1 LKHDNIFRLVL
12 FIPIIIIYSFK
23 YKKNYFV
30 LIILFV
36 IIASLKANAFN
47 ITVNVDDASRVSLYL
62 GSSKQTLTDGDNVLD
77 VKTGDRLYF
86 SANTGYVLKS
96 VMNGTTAETISS
108 LTSCMIGL
116 DEATHTDAKWIVT
129 TCPLD
134 DVRTA
139 SCKVTVDDASKVTLG
154 FSGTYT
160 TYALKDGEND
170 VKFVP
175 EVESTFAIS
184 AKDNS
189 VSLYSVKKNSEP
201 VSPQYGTYRID
212 VVNGDKIEIQ
222 ANYPDEDYSV
232 KFNLSEK
239 AEGFI
244 TKVQVNGVEVK
255 NFMDDNFTVK
265 AGSQVSITGN
275 TNDYSLE
282 SFKVNGSDVDFYG
295 SYSFMVTG
303 PTNVDIV
310 AHKYGNISAV
320 LDIDDASHVT
330 VYKGYS
336 YYGNS
341 VEVKTGKNT
350 IEVPESTPVIA
361 IKANDGYTLVSVSDG
376 TTDFVER
383 DGNSEV
389 NVKVTDAMNITVK
402 TAELVRDKNA
412 VVYVE
417 DASVPSYMRF
427 MRKDY
432 TTIDLATGYNHIPF
446 YDGDLPFSS
455 SFYGTSTLNVYKND
469 ELMEPQYTGATSYTL
484 NVEDNDVVKFFFTKT
499 PAIAKATVTVEGDAK
514 ELTTVKDQI
523 KEVADFTNPISCL
536 EDTEL
541 SFSVSDK
548 SSVKSFTMNGTA
560 VTPQEDGTYKV
571 IITADSD
578 IKVELG
584 VASGIKSVTGSENKA
599 NNVYTTDGVLVI
611 KNATRSQI
619 DGLAKGIYII
629 NGKKIIR

>member
-1 LKHDNIFRLVL
+1 M
-12 FIPIIIIYSFK
+12 
-23 YKKNYFV
+23 KKNYFV

-320 LDIDDASHVT
+320 LDIDDASHIT

-514 ELTTVKDQI
+514 ELTAVKDQI

>member
-1 LKHDNIFRLVL
+1 M
-12 FIPIIIIYSFK
+12 
-23 YKKNYFV
+23 KKNYFV

-62 GSSKQTLTDGDNVLD
+62 GSSKQTLNDGDNVLD

-116 DEATHTDAKWIVT
+116 DEATHTDAKWVVT

-275 TNDYSLE
+275 TNDYALE
-282 SFKVNGSDVDFYG
+282 SFKVNDSDVDFYG

-310 AHKYGNISAV
+310 AHKYGNLSAV

-341 VEVKTGKNT
+341 VEVTTGKNT

-376 TTDFVER
+376 TIDFVER

-469 ELMEPQYTGATSYTL
+469 ELVEPQYTGATSYTL

-514 ELTTVKDQI
+514 ELTAVKDQI
-523 KEVADFTNPISCL
+523 KEVADFTNPIPCL

-541 SFSVSDK
+541 SFSVPDK

-584 VASGIKSVTGSENKA
+584 VASGIKSVTDSDNKA

>member
-1 LKHDNIFRLVL
+1 M
-12 FIPIIIIYSFK
+12 
-23 YKKNYFV
+23 KKNYFV

-222 ANYPDEDYSV
+222 ANYADEDYSV

-310 AHKYGNISAV
+310 AHKYGNLSAV

-330 VYKGYS
+330 IYKGYS

-469 ELMEPQYTGATSYTL
+469 ELVEPQYTGATSYTL

-514 ELTTVKDQI
+514 ELTAVKDQI
-523 KEVADFTNPISCL
+523 KEVADFTYPIPCL

-584 VASGIKSVTGSENKA
+584 VASGIKSVTDSDNKA

>member
-1 LKHDNIFRLVL
+1 M
-12 FIPIIIIYSFK
+12 
-23 YKKNYFV
+23 KKNYFV

-514 ELTTVKDQI
+514 ELTAVKDQI

-611 KNATRSQI
+611 KNATRNQI

>member
-1 LKHDNIFRLVL
+1 M
-12 FIPIIIIYSFK
+12 
-23 YKKNYFV
+23 KKNYFV

-139 SCKVTVDDASKVTLG
+139 SCKVIVDDASKVTLG

-275 TNDYSLE
+275 TNGYSLE

-469 ELMEPQYTGATSYTL
+469 ELVEPQYTGATSYTL

-514 ELTTVKDQI
+514 ELTAVKDQI
-523 KEVADFTNPISCL
+523 KEVADFTNPIPCL

-548 SSVKSFTMNGTA
+548 SIVKSFTMNGTA

-578 IKVELG
+578 IKVELD

-611 KNATRSQI
+611 KNATHSQI

>member
-1 LKHDNIFRLVL
+1 M
-12 FIPIIIIYSFK
+12 
-23 YKKNYFV
+23 
-30 LIILFV
+30 
-36 IIASLKANAFN
+36 
-47 ITVNVDDASRVSLYL
+47 NVDDASRVSLYL

-154 FSGTYT
+154 FSSTYT

-514 ELTTVKDQI
+514 ELTAVKDQI

>member
-1 LKHDNIFRLVL
+1 M
-12 FIPIIIIYSFK
+12 
-23 YKKNYFV
+23 KKNYFV
-30 LIILFV
+30 MIILFV

-139 SCKVTVDDASKVTLG
+139 SCKVIVDDASKVTLG

-239 AEGFI
+239 GEGFI

-514 ELTTVKDQI
+514 ELTAVKDQI

>member
-1 LKHDNIFRLVL
+1 M
-12 FIPIIIIYSFK
+12 
-23 YKKNYFV
+23 KKNYFV

-514 ELTTVKDQI
+514 ELTAVKDQI

-541 SFSVSDK
+541 SFSVSEK

>member
-1 LKHDNIFRLVL
+1 M
-12 FIPIIIIYSFK
+12 
-23 YKKNYFV
+23 KKNYFV

-244 TKVQVNGVEVK
+244 TKVQVNGVDVK

-514 ELTTVKDQI
+514 ELTAVKDQI

>member
-1 LKHDNIFRLVL
+1 M
-12 FIPIIIIYSFK
+12 
-23 YKKNYFV
+23 KKNYFV

-62 GSSKQTLTDGDNVLD
+62 GSSKQTLNDGDNVLD

-275 TNDYSLE
+275 TNDYALE
-282 SFKVNGSDVDFYG
+282 SFKVNDSDVDFYG

-310 AHKYGNISAV
+310 AHKYGNLSAV

-330 VYKGYS
+330 IYKGYS

-469 ELMEPQYTGATSYTL
+469 ELVEPQYTGATSYTL

-514 ELTTVKDQI
+514 ELTAVKDQI
-523 KEVADFTNPISCL
+523 KEVADFTNPIPCL

-541 SFSVSDK
+541 SFSVPDK

-584 VASGIKSVTGSENKA
+584 VASGIKSVTDSDNKA

>member
-1 LKHDNIFRLVL
+1 M
-12 FIPIIIIYSFK
+12 
-23 YKKNYFV
+23 KKNYFV

-77 VKTGDRLYF
+77 VKTGDHLYF

-514 ELTTVKDQI
+514 ELTAVKDQI

>member
-1 LKHDNIFRLVL
+1 M
-12 FIPIIIIYSFK
+12 
-23 YKKNYFV
+23 KKNYFV

-116 DEATHTDAKWIVT
+116 DEATHTDAKWVVT

-310 AHKYGNISAV
+310 AHKYGNLSAV

-341 VEVKTGKNT
+341 VEVTTGKNT

-389 NVKVTDAMNITVK
+389 NVKVTDAMNVTVK

-469 ELMEPQYTGATSYTL
+469 ELVEPQYTGATSYTL

-499 PAIAKATVTVEGDAK
+499 PAITKATVTVDGDAN
-514 ELTTVKDQI
+514 ELTAVKDQI
-523 KEVADFTNPISCL
+523 KKLVDFTNPIPCL

>member
-1 LKHDNIFRLVL
+1 M
-12 FIPIIIIYSFK
+12 
-23 YKKNYFV
+23 KKNYFV

-116 DEATHTDAKWIVT
+116 DEATHTDAKWIVK

-514 ELTTVKDQI
+514 ELTAVKDQI

-541 SFSVSDK
+541 SFSVSEK

>member
-1 LKHDNIFRLVL
+1 M
-12 FIPIIIIYSFK
+12 
-23 YKKNYFV
+23 KKNYFV

-336 YYGNS
+336 YYGNN

-514 ELTTVKDQI
+514 ELTAVKDQI

>member
-1 LKHDNIFRLVL
+1 M
-12 FIPIIIIYSFK
+12 
-23 YKKNYFV
+23 KKNYFV

-232 KFNLSEK
+232 KFNVSEK

-514 ELTTVKDQI
+514 ELTAVKDQI

>member
-1 LKHDNIFRLVL
+1 M
-12 FIPIIIIYSFK
+12 
-23 YKKNYFV
+23 KKNYFV

-96 VMNGTTAETISS
+96 VMNGTTTETISS

-116 DEATHTDAKWIVT
+116 DEATHTDAKWVVT

-232 KFNLSEK
+232 KFNLSAK

-275 TNDYSLE
+275 TNDYALE
-282 SFKVNGSDVDFYG
+282 SFKVNDSDVDFYG

-310 AHKYGNISAV
+310 AHKYGNLSAV

-341 VEVKTGKNT
+341 VEVTTGKNT

-389 NVKVTDAMNITVK
+389 NVKVTDAMNVTVK

-432 TTIDLATGYNHIPF
+432 TTINLATGYNLIPF

-469 ELMEPQYTGATSYTL
+469 ELVEPQYTGATSYTL

-514 ELTTVKDQI
+514 ELTAVKDQI
-523 KEVADFTNPISCL
+523 KEVADFTNPIPCL

>member
-1 LKHDNIFRLVL
+1 M
-12 FIPIIIIYSFK
+12 
-23 YKKNYFV
+23 KKNYFV

-417 DASVPSYMRF
+417 DASLPSYMRF

-514 ELTTVKDQI
+514 ELTAVKDQI

>member
-1 LKHDNIFRLVL
+1 M
-12 FIPIIIIYSFK
+12 
-23 YKKNYFV
+23 KKNYFV

-47 ITVNVDDASRVSLYL
+47 ITVNVDEASRVSLYL

-139 SCKVTVDDASKVTLG
+139 SCKVTVDDAFKVTLG

-514 ELTTVKDQI
+514 ELTAVKDQI

>member
-1 LKHDNIFRLVL
+1 M
-12 FIPIIIIYSFK
+12 
-23 YKKNYFV
+23 KKNYFV

-139 SCKVTVDDASKVTLG
+139 SCKVTVDDASKVTIG

-514 ELTTVKDQI
+514 ELTAVKDQI

>member
-1 LKHDNIFRLVL
+1 M
-12 FIPIIIIYSFK
+12 
-23 YKKNYFV
+23 KKNYFV

-201 VSPQYGTYRID
+201 VSPQYDTYRID

-341 VEVKTGKNT
+341 VEAKTGKNT

-469 ELMEPQYTGATSYTL
+469 ELVEPQYTGATSYTL

-514 ELTTVKDQI
+514 ELTAVKDQI

>member
-1 LKHDNIFRLVL
+1 M
-12 FIPIIIIYSFK
+12 
-23 YKKNYFV
+23 KKNYFV

-402 TAELVRDKNA
+402 TAELVRDKNS

-514 ELTTVKDQI
+514 ELTAVKDQI

>member
-1 LKHDNIFRLVL
+1 M
-12 FIPIIIIYSFK
+12 
-23 YKKNYFV
+23 KKNYFV

-350 IEVPESTPVIA
+350 FEVPESTPVIA

-514 ELTTVKDQI
+514 ELTAVKDQI

>member
-1 LKHDNIFRLVL
+1 M
-12 FIPIIIIYSFK
+12 
-23 YKKNYFV
+23 KKNYFV

-275 TNDYSLE
+275 TNEYSLE

-514 ELTTVKDQI
+514 ELTAVKDQI

>member
-1 LKHDNIFRLVL
+1 M
-12 FIPIIIIYSFK
+12 
-23 YKKNYFV
+23 
-30 LIILFV
+30 
-36 IIASLKANAFN
+36 
-47 ITVNVDDASRVSLYL
+47 
-62 GSSKQTLTDGDNVLD
+62 TDGDNVLD

-514 ELTTVKDQI
+514 ELTAVKDQI

>member
-1 LKHDNIFRLVL
+1 
-12 FIPIIIIYSFK
+12 
-23 YKKNYFV
+23 
-30 LIILFV
+30 
-36 IIASLKANAFN
+36 
-47 ITVNVDDASRVSLYL
+47 
-62 GSSKQTLTDGDNVLD
+62 
-77 VKTGDRLYF
+77 
-86 SANTGYVLKS
+86 
-96 VMNGTTAETISS
+96 
-108 LTSCMIGL
+108 MIGL

-139 SCKVTVDDASKVTLG
+139 SCKVIVDDASKVTLG

-232 KFNLSEK
+232 KFNFCEK

-336 YYGNS
+336 YYGTS

-469 ELMEPQYTGATSYTL
+469 ELVEPQYTGATSYTL

-514 ELTTVKDQI
+514 ELTAVKDQI
-523 KEVADFTNPISCL
+523 KEVADFTNPIPCL

-584 VASGIKSVTGSENKA
+584 IASGIKSITGSENKA

>member
-1 LKHDNIFRLVL
+1 M
-12 FIPIIIIYSFK
+12 
-23 YKKNYFV
+23 KKNYFV

-47 ITVNVDDASRVSLYL
+47 ITVNIDDASRVSLYL

-469 ELMEPQYTGATSYTL
+469 ELVEPQYTGATSYTL

-514 ELTTVKDQI
+514 ELTAVKDQI

>member
-1 LKHDNIFRLVL
+1 M
-12 FIPIIIIYSFK
+12 
-23 YKKNYFV
+23 KKNYFV

-47 ITVNVDDASRVSLYL
+47 ITVNVDDASSVSLYL

-86 SANTGYVLKS
+86 SANAGYVLKS

-514 ELTTVKDQI
+514 ELTAVKDQI

-629 NGKKIIR
+629 NGKKIKR

>member
-1 LKHDNIFRLVL
+1 M
-12 FIPIIIIYSFK
+12 
-23 YKKNYFV
+23 KKNYFV

-62 GSSKQTLTDGDNVLD
+62 GSSKQTLNDGDNVLD

-116 DEATHTDAKWIVT
+116 DEATHTDAKWVVT

-275 TNDYSLE
+275 TNDYALE
-282 SFKVNGSDVDFYG
+282 SFKVNDSDVDFYG

-310 AHKYGNISAV
+310 AHKYGNLSAV

-330 VYKGYS
+330 IYKGYS

-469 ELMEPQYTGATSYTL
+469 ELVEPQYTGATSYTL

-514 ELTTVKDQI
+514 ELTAVKDQI
-523 KEVADFTNPISCL
+523 KEVADFTNPIPCL

-541 SFSVSDK
+541 SFSVPDK

-584 VASGIKSVTGSENKA
+584 VASGIKSVTDSDNKA

>member
-1 LKHDNIFRLVL
+1 M
-12 FIPIIIIYSFK
+12 
-23 YKKNYFV
+23 KKNYFV

-116 DEATHTDAKWIVT
+116 DEATHTDAKWVVT

-255 NFMDDNFTVK
+255 NFMDANFTVK

-275 TNDYSLE
+275 TNDYALE
-282 SFKVNGSDVDFYG
+282 SFKVNDSDVDFYG

-310 AHKYGNISAV
+310 AHKYGNLSAV

-341 VEVKTGKNT
+341 VEVTTGKNT

-361 IKANDGYTLVSVSDG
+361 IKANNGYTLVSVSDG

-389 NVKVTDAMNITVK
+389 NVKVTDAMNVTVK

-432 TTIDLATGYNHIPF
+432 TTINLATGYNLIPF

-469 ELMEPQYTGATSYTL
+469 ELVEPQYTGATSYTL

-499 PAIAKATVTVEGDAK
+499 PALVNATVTVDGDAN
-514 ELTTVKDQI
+514 ELTAVKDQI
-523 KEVADFTNPISCL
+523 KEVTDFTNPIPCL

-584 VASGIKSVTGSENKA
+584 VASGIKSVTSSENKA

>member
-1 LKHDNIFRLVL
+1 M
-12 FIPIIIIYSFK
+12 
-23 YKKNYFV
+23 KKNYFV

-86 SANTGYVLKS
+86 SANTGYVLTS

-116 DEATHTDAKWIVT
+116 DEATHTDAKWVVT

-310 AHKYGNISAV
+310 AHKYGNLSAV

-469 ELMEPQYTGATSYTL
+469 ELVEPQYTGATSYTL

-514 ELTTVKDQI
+514 ELTAVKDQR
-523 KEVADFTNPISCL
+523 KEVADFTNPIPCL

-584 VASGIKSVTGSENKA
+584 VASGIKSVTSSENKA

>member
-1 LKHDNIFRLVL
+1 M
-12 FIPIIIIYSFK
+12 
-23 YKKNYFV
+23 KKNYFV

-232 KFNLSEK
+232 KFNLCEK

-514 ELTTVKDQI
+514 ELTAVKDQI

>member
-1 LKHDNIFRLVL
+1 M
-12 FIPIIIIYSFK
+12 
-23 YKKNYFV
+23 KKNYFV

-310 AHKYGNISAV
+310 AHKYGNISVV

-469 ELMEPQYTGATSYTL
+469 ELVEPQYTGATSYTL

-514 ELTTVKDQI
+514 ELTAVKDQI